1 MKLSRG
7 NNLARK
13 NMQTPQYG
21 FESFSNL
28 EAKIF
33 VLLPGEIK
41 NNSSLSVF
49 NKKIRKWIPEKSPS
63 EPYQTYIKNVG
74 YI

>member
-13 NMQTPQYG
+13 NMQTTQYG
-21 FESFSNL
+21 IESFSNL
-28 EAKIF
+28 EAKIL
-33 VLLPGEIK
+33 VLLSGEIK
-41 NNSSLSVF
+41 NNSSLSFF
-49 NKKIRKWIPEKSPS
+49 NNKVRKWIPEKSPS